1 MNGTSGLNKKTT
13 MNGRDSCTLDEY
25 VNGEGSI
32 PVCIE
37 FDSDRWDKTFLSHF
51 GEDAYDQED
60 S

>member
-1 MNGTSGLNKKTT
+1 
-13 MNGRDSCTLDEY
+13 MNGRDSCTLEEY

-51 GEDAYDQED
+51 GDDAYDQED